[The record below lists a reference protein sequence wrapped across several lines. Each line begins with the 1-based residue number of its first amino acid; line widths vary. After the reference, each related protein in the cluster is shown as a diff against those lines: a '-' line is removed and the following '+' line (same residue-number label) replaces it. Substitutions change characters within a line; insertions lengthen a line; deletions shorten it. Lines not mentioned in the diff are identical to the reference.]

1 MMKSKLQLEQPWRSY
16 CPVSRTLDLV
26 GDKWTLVVV
35 RDLLLGLTR
44 YEQFL
49 DRPEKIS
56 TNILANR
63 LKRLESLGF
72 VERRQYSDHANRFEY
87 LVTTQGERLR
97 PLVQSILDWGLENID
112 GAETR
117 LWPDSESQKKTT
129 RKKATSR
136 QRKR

>member
-1 MMKSKLQLEQPWRSY
+1 M
-16 CPVSRTLDLV
+16 
-26 GDKWTLVVV
+26 

>member
-1 MMKSKLQLEQPWRSY
+1 MKKKLQLQQSWRSY

-35 RDLLLGLTR
+35 RDLLLGMTR

-63 LKRLESLGF
+63 LKRLEGLGF
-72 VERRQYSDHANRFEY
+72 VQRRLYSDHANRFEY
-87 LVTTQGERLR
+87 LITAEGERLR
-97 PLVQSILDWGLENID
+97 PLVQSIVEWGLENID

-117 LWPDSESQKKTT
+117 LWQNSKSQKKVS
-129 RKKATSR
+129 RKKAT
-136 QRKR
+136 

>member
-1 MMKSKLQLEQPWRSY
+1 MKRKLQLDQDWRSY

-63 LKRLESLGF
+63 LKRLETLGF
-72 VERRQYSDHANRFEY
+72 VERRQYSEHASRFEY
-87 LVTTQGERLR
+87 QLTSQGERLR
-97 PLVQSILDWGLENID
+97 PLVQSIIDWGLANID
-112 GAETR
+112 GAQMR
-117 LWPDSESQKKTT
+117 LRPNSEKPEQATGKK
-129 RKKATSR
+129 KSSR
-136 QRKR
+136 SDKG